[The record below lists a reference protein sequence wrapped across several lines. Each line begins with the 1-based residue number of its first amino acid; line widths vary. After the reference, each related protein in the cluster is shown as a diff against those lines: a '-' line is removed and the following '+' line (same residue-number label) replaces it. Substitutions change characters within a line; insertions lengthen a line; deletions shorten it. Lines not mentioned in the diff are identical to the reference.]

1 MMKKEG
7 LQSGFQTEKSSIIVL
22 VVAAA
27 IFLALIL
34 WARPEQG
41 DQMAADEYVEYE
53 MATVTSVISD
63 NTSIDPSSDNA
74 YRGEQI
80 LSAKVRTGQYKDEE
94 LMVYNYIGPL
104 YGVPVSENDRIVI
117 TISTHA
123 DGQHNAVVYEYNR
136 IPALAVVII
145 IFCIVTVL
153 IGGRTGLKSLIGLIF
168 TILCLFL
175 ILIPA
180 LLRGAP
186 TILTTFLMCGYIS
199 LVSFTIL
206 GGVHRKTISAF
217 LGTFAGTA
225 FAMVFGLIAQ
235 SAARVNGLRITDV
248 EPLLQLRQTGTP
260 IGLKGLLVAGIIIS
274 ALGAVMDVSMSISSA
289 LEEVHQA
296 NPELSSRQL
305 FRSGMNIGRDMAGTM
320 TNTLI
325 LAFLGSGF
333 TLTIYL
339 YSLGLSFYQLFSSAY
354 AAMEIISG
362 ISSSIGMILT
372 IPLTAVIASTLIK
385 KTETNTVVNK

>member
-1 MMKKEG
+1 MKTDSAAKIR
-7 LQSGFQTEKSSIIVL
+7 LNKPTVAVL
-22 VVAAA
+22 AVAAV
-27 IFLALIL
+27 IFFALIL
-34 WARPEQG
+34 WARPEKG
-41 DQMAADEYVEYE
+41 PEMAANEYVEYE
-53 MATVTSVISD
+53 KATVTAILSD
-63 NTSIDPSSDNA
+63 NTFADPASDNA
-74 YRGEQI
+74 YRGEQM
-80 LSAKVRTGQYKDEE
+80 LTAKVKAGQYKGEE
-94 LMVYNYIGPL
+94 LMVYNYTGPL
-104 YGVPVSENDRIVI
+104 YGAPVSEGDSIVI
-117 TISTHA
+117 LISTHS
-123 DGQHNAVVYEYNR
+123 DGQHDAVIYEYNR
-136 IPALAVVII
+136 IPALALVLIL
-145 IFCIVTVL
+145 FCIVTVI

-175 ILIPA
+175 ILIPM
-180 LLRGAP
+180 LIRGAP
-186 TILTTFLMCGYIS
+186 TILSTFLMCGYIA

-225 FAMVFGLIAQ
+225 LAMIFGLIAQ

-248 EPLLQLRQTGTP
+248 EPLLQLRQTGAP
-260 IGLKGLLVAGIIIS
+260 IGLRGLLVAGIIIS

-296 NPELSSRQL
+296 NPQLTSREL
-305 FRSGMNIGRDMAGTM
+305 FKSGMNIGRDIVGTM

-354 AAMEIISG
+354 AAIEVISG

-372 IPLTAVIASTLIK
+372 IPLTALIASALIK
-385 KTETNTVVNK
+385 KTETNTMVNK

>member
-1 MMKKEG
+1 
-7 LQSGFQTEKSSIIVL
+7 V
-22 VVAAA
+22 
-27 IFLALIL
+27 LIL
-34 WARPEQG
+34 
-41 DQMAADEYVEYE
+41 
-53 MATVTSVISD
+53 
-63 NTSIDPSSDNA
+63 
-74 YRGEQI
+74 
-80 LSAKVRTGQYKDEE
+80 
-94 LMVYNYIGPL
+94 
-104 YGVPVSENDRIVI
+104 
-117 TISTHA
+117 
-123 DGQHNAVVYEYNR
+123 
-136 IPALAVVII
+136 
-145 IFCIVTVL
+145 FCIVTVI

-175 ILIPA
+175 ILIPM
-180 LLRGAP
+180 LIRGAP
-186 TILTTFLMCGYIS
+186 TILSTFLMCGYIA

-225 FAMVFGLIAQ
+225 LAMIFGLIAQ

-248 EPLLQLRQTGTP
+248 EPLLQLRQTGAP
-260 IGLKGLLVAGIIIS
+260 IGLRGLLVAGIIIS

-296 NPELSSRQL
+296 NPQLTSREL
-305 FRSGMNIGRDMAGTM
+305 FKSGMNIGRDIVGTM

-354 AAMEIISG
+354 AAIEVISG

-372 IPLTAVIASTLIK
+372 IPLTALIASALIK
-385 KTETNTVVNK
+385 KTETNTMVNK

>member
-1 MMKKEG
+1 M
-7 LQSGFQTEKSSIIVL
+7 LVL
-22 VVAAA
+22 AAV
-27 IFLALIL
+27 IFFALFM
-34 WARPEQG
+34 WARPVQDEQI
-41 DQMAADEYVEYE
+41 AAEEYAEYE
-53 MATVTSVISD
+53 RATVTAVLGD
-63 NTSIDPSSDNA
+63 NTEMDPASDNA
-74 YRGEQI
+74 YRGEQM
-80 LSAKVRTGQYKDEE
+80 LSAKVMTGQYKGEE
-94 LMVYNYIGPL
+94 LMVYNYTGPL
-104 YGVPVSENDRIVI
+104 YGVPVTEGDSI
-117 TISTHA
+117 TILISTHS

-136 IPALAVVII
+136 IPVLAAVII
-145 IFCIVTVL
+145 IFCIVTIL

-168 TILCLFL
+168 TIICLFM
-175 ILIPA
+175 ILIPM
-180 LLRGAP
+180 LLKGAP
-186 TILTTFLMCGYIS
+186 TIPATFLMCGYIS

-206 GGVHRKTISAF
+206 GGIHRKTISAF

-225 FAMVFGLIAQ
+225 FAMVFGIIAQ
-235 SAARVNGLRITDV
+235 SMARVSGLRITDV

-260 IGLKGLLVAGIIIS
+260 IGLRGLLVAGIIIS

-296 NPELSSRQL
+296 NPKLSSRQL

-325 LAFLGSGF
+325 LAFLGSSF

-354 AAMEIISG
+354 ASIEIISG

-372 IPLTAVIASTLIK
+372 IPLTAIIASALIQ
-385 KTETNTVVNK
+385 KTK